1 MNSFFAKPCR
11 ISFTRSY
18 FGHLSHITS
27 HSAWFMDPWP
37 LGMIVLV
44 GSESVSCENEYMV
57 VDLELGINMI

>member
-1 MNSFFAKPCR
+1 MNSFFAKPSR
-11 ISFTRSY
+11 ISFKRSY
-18 FGHLSHITS
+18 FGNLSHTS

-44 GSESVSCENEYMV
+44 GSESVSCEKEYMV